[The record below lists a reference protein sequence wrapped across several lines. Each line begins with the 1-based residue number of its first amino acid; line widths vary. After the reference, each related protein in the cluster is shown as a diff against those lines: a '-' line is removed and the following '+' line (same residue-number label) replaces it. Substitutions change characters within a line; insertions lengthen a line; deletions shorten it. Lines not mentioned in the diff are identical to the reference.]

1 MKKLLFSFVLLFMLI
16 GFVSPADVYNTGK
29 IYPYPNNIP
38 ATGNVVAYWEDY
50 SHITY
55 MWRFTWI
62 DSSNNAHS
70 KPLYIGNCN
79 VSDGTMTAVQSIT
92 GDADLFFH
100 YAGDNRN
107 SWEVGTTDNDIQTV
121 SNSVKADTVGIA
133 ETIDQILFHTARW
146 VVIEAASGSS
156 SNQDGAIIT
165 VILKFKKETPTA
177 VNSSGAYVRMAR
189 VANKSKTNP

>member
-16 GFVSPADVYNTGK
+16 GFVSPADVYNTGA

-38 ATGNVVAYWEDY
+38 TTGNVVAYWEDY

-55 MWRFTWI
+55 MWRFTWV

-70 KPLYIGNCN
+70 KPLYVGNCN
-79 VSDGTMTAVQSIT
+79 VSDGYVNAIQSAT
-92 GDADLFFH
+92 GDANIIWH
-100 YAGDNRN
+100 YSADNR
-107 SWEVGTTDNDIQTV
+107 TTWQITTAADLNAVSNTAKQDTIGIEEAVNDI
-121 SNSVKADTVGIA
+121 K
-133 ETIDQILFHTARW
+133 FHSSRW
-146 VVIEAASGSS
+146 LVIEAASGSS
-156 SNQDGAIIT
+156 ANQDGNIIT

-177 VNSSGAYVRMAR
+177 VKSNGEYYKLAR